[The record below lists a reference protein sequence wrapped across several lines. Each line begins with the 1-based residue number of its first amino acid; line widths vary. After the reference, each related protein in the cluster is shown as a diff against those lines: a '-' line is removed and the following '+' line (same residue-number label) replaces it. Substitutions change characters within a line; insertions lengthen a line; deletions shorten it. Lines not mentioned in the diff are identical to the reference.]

1 MTAERYLEQIKKLD
15 AIISNKLKD
24 YKRWVGIAEGLGG
37 FSAGERVQTSRNL
50 HQIPE
55 AIGRYIDI
63 EGEIEGYRKQRA
75 DIIATL
81 ERLPQTEYDLLYKL
95 YVEGSRPKEIA
106 YEYDRSY
113 DWVVKG
119 RRKALEMLQHILDEQ
134 KGA

>member
-1 MTAERYLEQIKKLD
+1 MEQIKKLD

-63 EGEIEGYRKQRA
+63 EGEIEDYRKQRA

-81 ERLPQTEYDLLYKL
+81 ERLPPLEYDLLYKL

-106 YEYDRSY
+106 YHFDRSY
-113 DWVVKG
+113 EWVMKEK
-119 RRKALEMLQHILDEQ
+119 RKALDSLQSIID
-134 KGA
+134 KA

>member
-106 YEYDRSY
+106 YRFDRSY
-113 DWVVKG
+113 EWVMKEK
-119 RRKALEMLQHILDEQ
+119 RKALDSLQRILD
-134 KGA
+134 KA

>member
-63 EGEIEGYRKQRA
+63 EGEIEDYRKQRA

-81 ERLPQTEYDLLYKL
+81 ERLPPLEYDLLYKL

-106 YEYDRSY
+106 YHFDRSY
-113 DWVVKG
+113 EWVMKEK
-119 RRKALEMLQHILDEQ
+119 RKALDSLQSIID
-134 KGA
+134 KA